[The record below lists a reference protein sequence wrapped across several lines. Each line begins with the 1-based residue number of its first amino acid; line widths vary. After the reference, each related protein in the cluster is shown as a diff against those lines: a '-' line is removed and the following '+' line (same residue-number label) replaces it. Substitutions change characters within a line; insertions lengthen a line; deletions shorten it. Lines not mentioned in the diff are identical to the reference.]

1 MHLSALLDFDVI
13 PVDSDDHVTVLVDV
27 TAPEQPKDAARPPA
41 TLQIVLDRSGSM
53 GGARLEGA
61 VRALLSLV
69 DRLDPSDNFGLVT
82 FDNQARVEV
91 PAGPLADK
99 DDVRRRIA
107 AIRAGGSTDLSSG
120 LLRGIQEA
128 RRASDRGAT
137 LLLVSDGHANLGIT
151 DHAALADCA
160 RGGYGSGITTTTL
173 GYGLGYDE
181 ALLGA
186 VADGGAGA
194 ALFAEDPD
202 SAAALIARE
211 AEFLLSKTAQAVSLQ
226 VRPGPLVAG
235 VVVAGE
241 LPGNLLPDGSLM
253 LELGDFYSGEQRR
266 LLLRFTVPRIAAL
279 GTATVADLVA
289 TYADPATLRTYTAT
303 LPISVNVVP
312 GDTAA
317 GRVPNPTV
325 RTEEAFQH
333 AQTAKREASEAL
345 RAGDREGAAGTLER
359 ARREL
364 AEQAAA
370 APPEQAGEL
379 TAQITELDQLARRAR
394 TDDSSRVSKAA
405 YASQAGYTRQRA
417 RMADL
422 TAQYLAASPGQAPP
436 PPAPAGGPSAAART
450 RAALEGLSVGD
461 AFGALT
467 QRPAAAAAAA
477 AIAAG
482 ALPPGPWRWTDET
495 EMAATVV
502 DVLLRT
508 GRADQDE
515 LARLFA
521 ARFTEGRGYGPG
533 ARDLLVRIAQGADWR
548 SAAAAQFGGTGSYGS
563 GAAMRVAPLGAY
575 FAGDPR
581 RAAEEAAR
589 SAEVTHAHPEGV
601 AGAVA
606 VAVAASVWAGDPA
619 LSGEALLAA
628 VAERVAPGGVRSG
641 LERARA
647 LLGAGASEAA
657 RELGNGSR
665 VSAPD
670 TVPFALWA
678 AAVHGDSVAGALR
691 ACVGVGGDTD
701 TTAAMAGGVVAA
713 RTGVEGVPAE
723 WRAAREPLPD
733 WLPGRGRG
741 RG

>member
-13 PVDSDDHVTVLVDV
+13 PVDADDHVTVLVDV

-41 TLQIVLDRSGSM
+41 TLQVVLDRSGSM
-53 GGARLEGA
+53 GGARLDGA
-61 VRALLSLV
+61 IRALLSLV
-69 DRLDPSDNFGLVT
+69 DRLDPADNFGLVT

-91 PAGPLADK
+91 PAGPLTDK
-99 DDVRRRIA
+99 DAARRRIA

-160 RGGYGSGITTTTL
+160 RNGYGAGVTTTTL

-186 VADGGAGA
+186 VSDGGAGS

-211 AEFLLSKTAQAVSLQ
+211 AEFLLSKTAQAVSLR
-226 VRPGPLVAG
+226 VRPGPLVAQ
-235 VVVAGE
+235 VAVAGE
-241 LPGNLLPDGSLM
+241 MPGNLLPDGSLM
-253 LELGDFYSGEQRR
+253 LELGDFYSGEHRR
-266 LLLRFTVPRIAAL
+266 LLLRLTVPRIPAL

-325 RTEEAFQH
+325 RTEEAFQR

-345 RAGDREGAAGTLER
+345 RAGDREGAAGTLKR

-364 AEQAAA
+364 AEQAAS
-370 APPEQAGEL
+370 APPDQAAEL

-394 TDDSSRVSKAA
+394 TDDASRVSKAA
-405 YASQAGYTRQRA
+405 YASQSGYTRRRG

-422 TAQYLAASPGQAPP
+422 TAQYLAASGGPGA
-436 PPAPAGGPSAAART
+436 AGGPSADARA
-450 RAALEGLSVGD
+450 RASLEGLSVGD
-461 AFGALT
+461 AFGSLVPPPGAHGT
-467 QRPAAAAAAA
+467 
-477 AIAAG
+477 

-502 DVLLRT
+502 DVLSRA

-521 ARFTEGRGYGPG
+521 ARFTAARGYGRG
-533 ARDLLVRIAQGADWR
+533 AGELLERIAAGADWR
-548 SAAAAQFGGTGSYGS
+548 AAAAAQFGGTGSYGN

-575 FAGDPR
+575 FAGDPA
-581 RAAEEAAR
+581 RAAQEAAR
-589 SAEVTHAHPEGV
+589 AAEVTHTHPEGV

-606 VAVAASVWAGDPA
+606 VAVAAAVWAAEPAMPGGD
-619 LSGEALLAA
+619 LLAA
-628 VAERVAPGGVRSG
+628 VCGRTAPGPVRAG
-641 LERARA
+641 LERARG
-647 LLGAGASEAA
+647 LLGASAPEAA

-678 AAVHGDSVAGALR
+678 AAVHGDSFAAAVR

-701 TTAAMAGGVVAA
+701 TTAAIAGGVIAA
-713 RTGVEGVPAE
+713 RAGADAVPPD

-733 WLPGRGRG
+733 WLAPPRRS
-741 RG
+741 